1 MFVSFW
7 RTEDSVK
14 ISKPFRLF
22 TFFFIFLSELVSMNS
37 FSYSIKKSYFSLIQ
51 GLPYGA
57 FTNQGANTGWCALC
71 KLPNKRTNKDG
82 LERVE
87 RLISTLMDDVGE
99 TQVIKALGFRNSA
112 TKFRITDEIKR
123 QFQEY
128 QRWFQ
133 MSAKNHSQTCSQG
146 KLRNLSDW
154 R

>member
-1 MFVSFW
+1 MFISFW

-22 TFFFIFLSELVSMNS
+22 IFFSFFSLNWFLWIR
-37 FSYSIKKSYFSLIQ
+37 SIKKSYFSLIQ

-57 FTNQGANTGWCALC
+57 FTNQGANIGWCALC
-71 KLPNKRTNKDG
+71 KLPNKRTNKYG

-87 RLISTLMDDVGE
+87 GLISTLTDVVGE

-112 TKFRITDEIKR
+112 TKFKIIDEIKR
-123 QFQEY
+123 QFQEC

-133 MSAKNHSQTCSQG
+133 MSTKNHSQTCSQG
-146 KLRNLSDW
+146 ELRNRSYW

>member
-57 FTNQGANTGWCALC
+57 FTNQGANIGWCALC
-71 KLPNKRTNKDG
+71 KLPNKRTNKYG

-87 RLISTLMDDVGE
+87 GLISTWTDVVGE

-112 TKFRITDEIKR
+112 TKFKIIDEIKR
-123 QFQEY
+123 QFQEC

-133 MSAKNHSQTCSQG
+133 MSTKNHSQTCSQG
-146 KLRNLSDW
+146 KLRNRSYW

>member
-22 TFFFIFLSELVSMNS
+22 IFFSFFSLNWFLWIR
-37 FSYSIKKSYFSLIQ
+37 SIKKSYFSLIQ

>member
-22 TFFFIFLSELVSMNS
+22 IFFSFFSLNWFLWIR
-37 FSYSIKKSYFSLIQ
+37 SIKKSYFSLIQ

-57 FTNQGANTGWCALC
+57 FTNQGANIGWCALC
-71 KLPNKRTNKDG
+71 KLPNKRTNKYG

-87 RLISTLMDDVGE
+87 GLISTLTDVVGE

-112 TKFRITDEIKR
+112 TKFKIIDEIKR
-123 QFQEY
+123 QFQEC

-133 MSAKNHSQTCSQG
+133 MSTKNHSQTCSQG
-146 KLRNLSDW
+146 ELRNRSYW

>member
-22 TFFFIFLSELVSMNS
+22 TFFFIFLSEVVSMNS
-37 FSYSIKKSYFSLIQ
+37 LSYSIKKSYFSLIQ

-57 FTNQGANTGWCALC
+57 FTNQRANIGWWALY
-71 KLPNKRTNKDG
+71 KLPNKRTNKYG

-87 RLISTLMDDVGE
+87 GLIWTLADVVGE
-99 TQVIKALGFRNSA
+99 TQVIKAVGFRNSA
-112 TKFRITDEIKR
+112 IKFKIIDEIKR

-128 QRWFQ
+128 QRGFQ
-133 MSAKNHSQTCSQG
+133 MRAKNHSQTCSQG
-146 KLRNLSDW
+146 KLRNLSYW